1 MSNEQPGSP
10 VPGEQAM
17 QMQVPQGGSM
27 SRPGM
32 VPQAATMPQ
41 GAMAAQPEPVAQ
53 PGMMP
58 QPATM
63 HGGHLYTQTNEI
75 RNCVIHYLRA
85 PGGQLTE
92 MERVLTAGAGSG
104 TFKPVSGE
112 ESAPNPFEGTNSVI
126 LTPDHRFLFATNG
139 GDNSVS
145 SFAVNIDGKL
155 SLLDA
160 KRTGNVVAGR
170 SGTAKA
176 LAYSPSHKTLFVLH
190 SFGPDH
196 LRLMSVHDDGGLS
209 ARPER
214 YTVNTPD
221 KPNRIATMASLTAD
235 EKFLVVGT
243 TLDEPAAANP
253 DGSPILW
260 VQRNGAPHSIASNAP
275 DPDGLIVFP
284 VGAHGTLGTA
294 KFQDGGGASPWNV
307 QFLRHRP
314 DHFVLGYAVGDG
326 VALGRIDE
334 DGNLEIG
341 PIAQVD
347 TSGGKPSE
355 LCWLSVAPDDRMV
368 FGTNFGY
375 SYPTSF
381 RIEGNVVIIAK
392 DPACPKVRGDGTF
405 RALNGTVS
413 AGASDNWVCPTGAFY
428 YQLYPNASKLIGYAI
443 HPDGSLEEISSAGV
457 PYQSPQGL
465 TGF

>member
-1 MSNEQPGSP
+1 
-10 VPGEQAM
+10 
-17 QMQVPQGGSM
+17 
-27 SRPGM
+27 
-32 VPQAATMPQ
+32 
-41 GAMAAQPEPVAQ
+41 
-53 PGMMP
+53 
-58 QPATM
+58 
-63 HGGHLYTQTNEI
+63 L
-75 RNCVIHYLRA
+75 
-85 PGGQLTE
+85 
-92 MERVLTAGAGSG
+92 
-104 TFKPVSGE
+104 
-112 ESAPNPFEGTNSVI
+112 
-126 LTPDHRFLFATNG
+126 LFATNG

-145 SFAVNIDGKL
+145 SFAVNVDGKL
-155 SLLDA
+155 SLLDS

-176 LAYSPSHKTLFVLH
+176 LAYSPSHKLLYVLH

-196 LRLMSVHDDGGLS
+196 LRLMSVDDDGMLS
-209 ARPER
+209 ARPGG

-221 KPNRIATMASLTAD
+221 KPNRVATMASLTAD

-243 TLDEPAAANP
+243 TFDEPPAANP

-260 VQRNGAPHSIASNAP
+260 VQRNGEPHSIASNLP

-284 VGAHGTLGTA
+284 VGAHGTLGKA
-294 KFQDGGGASPWNV
+294 KFQDGGGGSPWNV
-307 QFLRHRP
+307 QFLRYRP

-355 LCWLSVAPDDRMV
+355 LCWVALFPDDRMV
-368 FGTNFGY
+368 FAANFGY

-381 RIEGNVVIIAK
+381 RIEGNVVSMAK
-392 DPACPKVRGDGTF
+392 DPACPKVPGDGTF

-413 AGASDNWVCPTGAFY
+413 GGASDNWICPTGAFY
-428 YQLYPNASKLIGYAI
+428 YQLYPNASKLIGYTI
-443 HPDGSLEEISSAGV
+443 HPDGALEEITSADI